1 MKTGARHELGRD
13 NRYRTGWER
22 QWERIRKGNQRR
34 TEEREKKQAG
44 AKDAVDE
51 QSHKSQPPTR
61 CFPSELICK
70 ECDKLGH
77 LCSTVCQ
84 LIAIRR
90 KERIKPVEEASVRG
104 RRLEDIGFRP
114 VERNK
119 PEVYKLLCT
128 RCNRRH
134 DPKKVAVVGAICQF
148 CWTPDEVENGWYLHR
163 LWANLPTNE
172 YRYQKA
178 AVGQGLGIS

>member
-1 MKTGARHELGRD
+1 MRTGARHELGRD
-13 NRYRTGWER
+13 DRYRTGWER
-22 QWERIRKGNQRR
+22 QWERVRKGNQRR
-34 TEEREKKQAG
+34 TEEREKRQAE
-44 AKDAVDE
+44 AKDAVNA
-51 QSHKSQPPTR
+51 SPPTPPR
-61 CFPSELICK
+61 YFPSELICK

-77 LCSTVCQ
+77 LCGAVCQ

-90 KERIKPVEEASVRG
+90 QERIKPVEEAPVRG

-148 CWTPDEVENGWYLHR
+148 CWTPDEVENGWYLHQQ
-163 LWANLPTNE
+163 WTNLPVNAYSHHKSQSE
-172 YRYQKA
+172 
-178 AVGQGLGIS
+178 